1 MSGAPEYRWAV
12 TAPGAPLERL
22 AVPPRAALG
31 PREVLLEV
39 THCGVCHSDVH
50 FWEGFVDLGDRKIPV
65 SAMGVET
72 PYTLGHE
79 VVGRVVA
86 VGDAVTEVAP
96 SDLRL
101 VYPWIGCGDC
111 EDCARGHDN
120 ACAQPRSIG
129 VRKAGGFADRV
140 LVPDARYL
148 FDIAGLDPAMAATY
162 ACAGLTV
169 FSAIAKLQPLSP
181 EAPLVL
187 IGAGGLGMSA
197 LAILK
202 AQGHRNTVVIE
213 ARPEARADAL
223 SAGARLAFDP
233 ADPELPEQ
241 LATQAGGPLKS
252 VIDLVNS
259 PQTATLALAL
269 LARGGT
275 LVMVG
280 LHGGAISLPL
290 SGLPVRGQTIIGNYT
305 GTPAELGALLEL
317 ARGGALSPIPLTRR
331 PANTVTDA
339 LEELRAGKVRGRI
352 ILTQDHD

>member
-1 MSGAPEYRWAV
+1 MSAAPEYRWAV

-22 AVPPRAALG
+22 AVPPRPAPG

-79 VVGRVVA
+79 IVGRVVA
-86 VGDAVTEVAP
+86 VGAAVSEVAP
-96 SDLRL
+96 GDLRL
-101 VYPWIGCGDC
+101 VYPWIGCGAC

-120 ACAQPRSIG
+120 ACAQPRTIG
-129 VRKAGGFADRV
+129 VRRSGGFADRL
-140 LVPDARYL
+140 LVPDPRYL
-148 FDIAGLDPAMAATY
+148 FDISGLDPAMAATY

-169 FSAIAKLQPLSP
+169 FSALAKLQPLSP
-181 EAPLVL
+181 DAPLVL

-202 AQGHRNTVVIE
+202 AQGHRNTLVIE

-223 SAGARLAFDP
+223 AAGARLAFDP
-233 ADPELPEQ
+233 ADPDLTPR
-241 LATQAGGPLKS
+241 LTAQAAGPLKS
-252 VIDLVNS
+252 VIDLVNA
-259 PQTATLALAL
+259 PQTATLALSL

-280 LHGGAISLPL
+280 LQGGAISLPL
-290 SGLPVRGQTIIGNYT
+290 GSLPVRGQRIIGQYT
-305 GTPAELGALLEL
+305 GTPAELGALLDL
-317 ARGGALSPIPLTRR
+317 PRRGALPPIPLTHR
-331 PANTVTDA
+331 PANAVTDA
-339 LEELRAGKVRGRI
+339 LEDLRAGRVRGRI
-352 ILTQDHD
+352 VLTQDHD